1 RFFSDYSAGK
11 IADWGAHHLDITQWA
26 LGYDYSGAKFIE
38 PLETE
43 WQKDGFYDLP
53 TVFNVRFT
61 YERGEVVDM
70 TCKKEAGEGIKFEGE
85 NGTIWVDRGRIASD
99 PANLVFEKVP
109 PSGARLNGRE
119 MPDDHISNFIWNVRN
134 RKITATDIET
144 AHRTNT
150 GCLLGEIAYM
160 TGRKIQWDWKAE
172 KIIGDEQAEKLT
184 TRSYRGDWKLA

>member
-1 RFFSDYSAGK
+1 
-11 IADWGAHHLDITQWA
+11 
-26 LGYDYSGAKFIE
+26 
-38 PLETE
+38 
-43 WQKDGFYDLP
+43 
-53 TVFNVRFT
+53 
-61 YERGEVVDM
+61 
-70 TCKKEAGEGIKFEGE
+70 
-85 NGTIWVDRGRIASD
+85 
-99 PANLVFEKVP
+99 
-109 PSGARLNGRE
+109 